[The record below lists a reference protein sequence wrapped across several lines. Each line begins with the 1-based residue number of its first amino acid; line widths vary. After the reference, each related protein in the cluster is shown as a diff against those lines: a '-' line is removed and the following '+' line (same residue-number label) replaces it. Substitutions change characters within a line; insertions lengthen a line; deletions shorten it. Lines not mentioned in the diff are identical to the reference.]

1 MVPFSG
7 SNLTILLIL
16 NVYITYKDARTSK
29 PSVHNIKFSRYNGS
43 KVPSQKII
51 TLLFGIFAELFTTL
65 EFRLKYTLIAQ
76 RILGALRRNFN

>member
-16 NVYITYKDARTSK
+16 NVYITYEDTRTSK
-29 PSVHNIKFSRYNGS
+29 PSVHNIKFSRYNCS
-43 KVPSQKII
+43 KVPSQKI

-76 RILGALRRNFN
+76 RILGALRRNVN